1 MGKGREMRGKMQK
14 KEGTGKGKGGKGMG
28 KRRGK
33 SDRVTNRRK
42 VNYEEEE

>member
-1 MGKGREMRGKMQK
+1 MGKGMEMRGKMQK
-14 KEGTGKGKGGKGMG
+14 KGRNREGERREEER

-33 SDRVTNRRK
+33 SDRVTNRKK

>member
-14 KEGTGKGKGGKGMG
+14 KGRNREGERREGEG